1 MTPTR
6 CFGLAAAGSI
16 AQLTEQARRAE
27 QIGFDVVVLPDHLG
41 VAAPLPSL
49 IPVADAAPSL
59 RVGNLVL
66 DAPF

>member
-1 MTPTR
+1 
-6 CFGLAAAGSI
+6 
-16 AQLTEQARRAE
+16 
-27 QIGFDVVVLPDHLG
+27 VVVLPDHLG

-66 DAPF
+66 NAPF